1 MLRLN
6 RLQKLF
12 AIFFIPRGMY
22 CDECP
27 FWSNDKK
34 RSRRENGY
42 CSYLG
47 KGDWDLNNG
56 ILGNSFLWDQIKE
69 CGLKYTSKSNP
80 KDREVF
86 DRWYNE
92 K

>member
-6 RLQKLF
+6 KFQTLL

-27 FWSNDKK
+27 FWSKDKK

-47 KGDWDLNNG
+47 KGDWNLNNG
-56 ILGNSFLWDQIKE
+56 IPGNSFLWDQIKE
-69 CGLKYTSKSNP
+69 CGMKYPSEIIPGAK
-80 KDREVF
+80 EVF
-86 DRWYNE
+86 DNLYNE